1 MVARISIVLPKA
13 IHAKVKVH
21 SLVYSSGLDNTFS
34 LHKRRRKVCA
44 CAHPQPFLHLLDSPH
59 RASGD
64 VWIRVS
70 RSHVQNRNR
79 MTASSHADPF
89 ERAALR
95 VLDADH
101 AILGAV
107 KRRRAA

>member
-44 CAHPQPFLHLLDSPH
+44 CAHPQPCLHLLDSPH
-59 RASGD
+59 RARPVGKGQPLP
-64 VWIRVS
+64 RTKQE
-70 RSHVQNRNR
+70 QNDRIF
-79 MTASSHADPF
+79 TCKS
-89 ERAALR
+89 
-95 VLDADH
+95 
-101 AILGAV
+101 I
-107 KRRRAA
+107 